1 MADKIFWNK
10 KYNGFIW
17 HLLFTSVFIGLSLLV
32 PHFMEGVSGDLKH
45 SFLRLVFGI
54 AILIAASKL
63 YGRKPSDILSF
74 KGSGRAL
81 IYGAGMTLF
90 FLYIV
95 VRVIAY
101 AVAQVIAGIGV
112 IVGLTK
118 GILILYEIV
127 RQVTTVFHEEINY
140 RFLMLGGLKHTKNNI
155 WLRLIYIFVS
165 SVLFG
170 LLHCISAWS
179 AITFLKFSA
188 MGVGLAVMFV
198 LSDNIVIPMVIHL
211 LYNLVFHI
219 SVFVDWNINPVYI
232 FTGRAFEAALII
244 MVVISLVILVVVSRR
259 GKSSQVT
266 V

>member
-1 MADKIFWNK
+1 MADKIFWNR
-10 KYNGFIW
+10 KYSGFIW

-81 IYGAGMTLF
+81 VYGAGLTLF
-90 FLYIV
+90 FLYV
-95 VRVIAY
+95 VI
-101 AVAQVIAGIGV
+101 QVIAGVGV
-112 IVGLTK
+112 IVGLTT
-118 GILILYEIV
+118 GIFISRVILQ
-127 RQVTTVFHEEINY
+127 QVTTGFYEEINF
-140 RFLMLGGLKHTKNNI
+140 RFLMLEGLKHTKNNI
-155 WLRLIYIFVS
+155 WLRLAYIFAT

-170 LLHCISAWS
+170 LSHCIPSWDTY
-179 AITFLKFSA
+179 TFLRTSG
-188 MGVGLAVMFV
+188 MGIGFAVMFV

-244 MVVISLVILVVVSRR
+244 MVIISLVMLVVVSRR
-259 GKSSQVT
+259 GKSSLVT
-266 V
+266 E

>member
-1 MADKIFWNK
+1 MADKIFWNR
-10 KYNGFIW
+10 KYSGFIW
-17 HLLFTSVFIGLSLLV
+17 HLLFAGVFIGLSFLGW
-32 PHFMEGVSGDLKH
+32 HFTEGVTWFLIS

-54 AILIAASKL
+54 AILFTASKL

-74 KGSGRAL
+74 KGSGKAL
-81 IYGAGMTLF
+81 VYGAGLTLF
-90 FLYIV
+90 FLYV
-95 VRVIAY
+95 VI
-101 AVAQVIAGIGV
+101 QVIAGVGV
-112 IVGLTK
+112 IVGLTT
-118 GILILYEIV
+118 GIFISRVILQ
-127 RQVTTVFHEEINY
+127 QVTTGFYEEINF
-140 RFLMLGGLKHTKNNI
+140 RFLMLEGLKHTKNNI